1 MTGAPVICIDGPSG
15 AGKGTLSRALA
26 ARLGWHLLDSGALYR
41 LVAIEAQGTG
51 LSPQDGEALGR
62 LAERM
67 QVAFE
72 PTTGGDTRVLLNG
85 RDVTRDLRRESVGDM
100 ASRVAALKP
109 VRDALLA
116 KQRAFRRPPG
126 LVADGRDMGSVVF
139 PRAELKVF
147 LSATAEERARRRYKQ
162 LKEMGFNASL
172 SDLIRDVRDRD
183 QRDASRAISPLKAA
197 HDAVEI
203 DSTRLDVSQVLERVL
218 DLARRR
224 GLVGWGG

>member
-72 PTTGGDTRVLLNG
+72 PATEGDTRVLLNG
-85 RDVTRDLRRESVGDM
+85 RDVTRDLRRESVGDL

>member
-26 ARLGWHLLDSGALYR
+26 TRLGWHLLDSGALYR

-85 RDVTRDLRRESVGDM
+85 RDVTRDLRRESVGDL

-109 VRDALLA
+109 VRDALLV

-147 LSATAEERARRRYKQ
+147 LSATPEERAARRYKQ

-203 DSTRLDVSQVLERVL
+203 DSTRLDVSQVLGRVL

>member
-41 LVAIEAQGTG
+41 LVAIEAQRTG
-51 LSPQDGEALGR
+51 VSPQDGEALGR

-67 QVAFE
+67 QVIFE

-85 RDVTRDLRRESVGDM
+85 RDVTRDLRRESVGDL

-183 QRDASRAISPLKAA
+183 QRDASRVISPLKAA

>member
-41 LVAIEAQGTG
+41 LVAIETQRTG

-67 QVAFE
+67 QLAFTPATE
-72 PTTGGDTRVLLNG
+72 GDTRVLLNG
-85 RDVTRDLRRESVGDM
+85 RDVTRDLRCESVGDL
-100 ASRVAALKP
+100 ASRIAALKP

-203 DSTRLDVSQVLERVL
+203 DSTRLDVSQVLEGVL

-224 GLVGWGG
+224 GLVGLGG

>member
-1 MTGAPVICIDGPSG
+1 
-15 AGKGTLSRALA
+15 
-26 ARLGWHLLDSGALYR
+26 
-41 LVAIEAQGTG
+41 
-51 LSPQDGEALGR
+51 
-62 LAERM
+62 
-67 QVAFE
+67 
-72 PTTGGDTRVLLNG
+72 
-85 RDVTRDLRRESVGDM
+85 
-100 ASRVAALKP
+100 
-109 VRDALLA
+109 
-116 KQRAFRRPPG
+116 
-126 LVADGRDMGSVVF
+126 MGSVVF